1 MPEIFINGKAIR
13 AERNQTVI
21 EAALANGVDI
31 PYFCWHPKLSIA
43 GNCRICAVQVE
54 GRSWV
59 EIACNMPVSEGLR
72 VLTDSD
78 AVRAYRKS
86 IMQLMTLNHPVDCGI
101 CDKAGECTLQDYHY
115 LYNGE
120 PSISRDPKVHST
132 KFHPLS
138 ERIILDNE
146 RCILCSRC
154 VRFTREISRSNA
166 LGITQRGDT
175 SLVRAAEDR
184 ALDADPYSDNIV
196 DICPVGAL
204 LSRSFLYQARVWYL
218 KPTPSV
224 CPGCARGCTVQIWH
238 RKAEWKLN
246 ALDPCKNVRIE
257 RVTPLENGEVNG
269 PWICNKGRD
278 LSRIFERP
286 RALQAMERGQPVDL
300 QTAAEAARRLIEGA
314 KRPVA
319 LVSTWGSN
327 EELTALG
334 RALPERFTA
343 LVKSDWL
350 AQPGE
355 RGDDDLLIRADKN
368 PNRATA
374 RALFAQEDDGR
385 QPLAADTDLV
395 LVWGEGFDFARV
407 PAGAKTIFLSAYQQ
421 PETARADVFI
431 PLSIQ
436 TERSGHYTNFQGVV
450 SAFSPCF
457 PKPASVADAEALF
470 AAIAAKEGA
479 PA

>member
-1 MPEIFINGKAIR
+1 MPEIFIDGNAIR
-13 AERNQTVI
+13 AERNQTVM
-21 EAALANGVDI
+21 EAAIANGIDI
-31 PYFCWHPKLSIA
+31 PYFCWHPELSIA

-59 EIACNMPVSEGLR
+59 EIACNMPVTEGLR

-86 IMQLMTLNHPVDCGI
+86 IMQFLTLNHPVDCGI

-115 LYNGE
+115 RYNGE
-120 PSISRDPKVHST
+120 PSISRDPKVRST

-154 VRFTREISRSNA
+154 VRFTREISKSNA

-175 SLVRAAEDR
+175 SLVRASEDG
-184 ALDADPYSDNIV
+184 ALDTDPYSDNIV

-204 LSRSFLYQARVWYL
+204 LSRSFLYEARVWYL

-238 RKAEWKLN
+238 RKSEWKLN
-246 ALDPCKNVRIE
+246 ALDPGRNVRIE
-257 RVTPLENGEVNG
+257 RVTPLENPEVNG

-278 LSRIFERP
+278 LASIFERP
-286 RALQAMERGQPVDL
+286 RALQPMQRGDPIDL
-300 QTAAEAARRLIEGA
+300 ETAVGAARRLIEAA

-327 EELTALG
+327 EELAALD
-334 RALPERFTA
+334 RALPRRFTT

-350 AQPGE
+350 QQPGE
-355 RGDDDLLIRADKN
+355 RGDDELLIRGDKN
-368 PNRATA
+368 PNRACA
-374 RALFAQEDDGR
+374 RALFPTEDDGTA
-385 QPLAADTDLV
+385 PIAAGADLV
-395 LVWGEGFDFARV
+395 FVWGEGFDFARV
-407 PAGAKTIFLSAYQQ
+407 PRGAKTIFLNAYQR
-421 PETARADVFI
+421 PENGRADVFI
-431 PLSIQ
+431 PVSIQ

-450 SAFSPCF
+450 SAFSACF
-457 PKPASVADAEALF
+457 PKPSSVVDAEALF